1 MSVPLGN
8 IVGWDQDR
16 AVFAQADYDTFEL
29 CCWAQVCYSVLG
41 FSRMG
46 DTINAGKD
54 PHLQLASEILGWPY
68 ETCATILADDT
79 LPQYQLVKDTRQTA
93 KHCNF
98 GFMGGLGVNAF
109 IDLVYS
115 MSNEKLDPLRARQL
129 RDLWF
134 ATWPEA
140 REYFN
145 WINSLHGHCV
155 QLSVNRVRSGATFCQ
170 SANTFFQGLAAD
182 IANYAG
188 WLITRAC
195 YNDPSSVLYG
205 SRPVLFVHD
214 EFILECPESLGHEVA
229 AELVRLM
236 LLAAQPFLPNVK
248 LGASSCL
255 MRYWSKKAKP
265 VFKQGRLIPWPNT
278 TQ

>member
-1 MSVPLGN
+1 M
-8 IVGWDQDR
+8 WER
-16 AVFAQADYDTFEL
+16 AIYAQADYDTFEL

-41 FSRMG
+41 HSRMG
-46 DTINAGKD
+46 DTINAGQD
-54 PHLQLASEILGWPY
+54 PHLLLGSEILRYPY
-68 ETCATILADDT
+68 ETCEHILRNPDSSH
-79 LPQYQLVKDTRQTA
+79 YKLVKDKRQVA

-115 MSNEKLDPLRARQL
+115 MSGEKLDPLWARQL

-134 ATWPEA
+134 QTWPES

-155 QLSVNRVRSGATFCQ
+155 QLFVDRVRSGATFCQ

-182 IANYAG
+182 IANQAG
-188 WLITRAC
+188 WLVTKAC
-195 YNDPSSVLYG
+195 YTETGSILYG

-214 EFILECPESLGHEVA
+214 EFILECPESIGQEVA
-229 AELVRLM
+229 DELVRLM
-236 LLAAQPFLPNVK
+236 LLAAEPFLPNVK

-255 MRYWSKKAKP
+255 MRYWSKEAKP
-265 VFKQGRLIPWPNT
+265 TFENGRMVPWPNG
-278 TQ
+278 QPH